1 VVRNEIQLH
10 TTFNAKWSNNDQA
23 LRLMAETKIDMKTL
37 IAKHA
42 LAEVVRVFD
51 AALDCDVVKPVLC
64 PLA

>member
-1 VVRNEIQLH
+1 MEEPFSARGVI
-10 TTFNAKWSNNDQA
+10 S
-23 LRLMAETKIDMKTL
+23 
-37 IAKHA
+37 KHA